1 MHRFFVEGVR
11 ARGDEVELAGAD
23 ARKARAVLRLRDG
36 DRIEIADSG
45 SQAFVAVI
53 AVRGERVFATLA
65 ERLAVARGESVL
77 VDVAQAIPKGQ
88 KMDFAIEKMT
98 ELGVSRIL
106 PFVSERS
113 VARDPAGA
121 RVERWR
127 RLARSASLQCGRR
140 DVPEIAEPAG
150 FEAIVDRFAEYGRVL
165 FAWELAPDRP
175 LRETLPKL
183 LGVERVLA
191 VIGPEGGFSHD
202 EAERAVRAGAT
213 PLRLGRR
220 ILRTETAGLALLAVL
235 DYASEPAPN
244 TALPELGTTAS

>member
-11 ARGDEVELAGAD
+11 ALGDEVELAGAD

-98 ELGVSRIL
+98 ELGVSRI
-106 PFVSERS
+106 
-113 VARDPAGA
+113 
-121 RVERWR
+121 
-127 RLARSASLQCGRR
+127 Q
-140 DVPEIAEPAG
+140 
-150 FEAIVDRFAEYGRVL
+150 
-165 FAWELAPDRP
+165 
-175 LRETLPKL
+175 
-183 LGVERVLA
+183 
-191 VIGPEGGFSHD
+191 
-202 EAERAVRAGAT
+202 
-213 PLRLGRR
+213 
-220 ILRTETAGLALLAVL
+220 
-235 DYASEPAPN
+235 
-244 TALPELGTTAS
+244 